1 MKILVVDDNVD
12 ITGMFAK
19 YLSLKG
25 YECVIS
31 NTGQNA
37 LSMIKNQSFDYVILD
52 MSMPEFG
59 GLDVIESLEKED
71 LLKNNKIIILTAS
84 SISNIDIEKITK
96 KEGITTFLKKPVQL
110 SELLQVMSN

>member
-12 ITGMFAK
+12 ITEMFSK

-25 YECVIS
+25 YECAIS
-31 NTGQNA
+31 NSGQNA

-52 MSMPEFG
+52 MAMPEFG
-59 GLDVIESLEKED
+59 GLDVIKSLEKED

-84 SISNIDIEKITK
+84 SISNVDIENITK
-96 KEGITTFLKKPVQL
+96 KDGVTTFLKKPVQL